1 MSFNVAIDG
10 PAGAGKS
17 TVAKSVAALKNF
29 IYVDT
34 GAMYRAM
41 ALYFLRQ
48 GIDKTDENAINA
60 VLDKVEITI
69 RYEDGAQ
76 QVILN
81 GENVSGLIRTE
92 EVGNMA
98 SATSVYKKVREKLV
112 ELQKD
117 LAKKADVIMDGR
129 DIGTCV
135 LPDAD
140 VKIFLS
146 ASPEV
151 RARRRWLEL
160 QEKGT
165 PDTYEAVLA
174 DLIVNDLDLG
184 IADHIEAAG
193 ADGLRICI
201 GKRSVH
207 SVAVEHALAVELFD
221 HFAGRLAGTEAGHA
235 DLIAHLEIRLLN
247 GGFKLL
253 GSHFDGDGD
262 LALFELFNR
271 LDIHVSFSSVLSK

>member
-41 ALYFLRQ
+41 ALYFLEN
-48 GIDKTDENAINA
+48 GIQPEDEE
-60 VLDKVEITI
+60 KVSTTCGQIDI
-69 RYEDGAQ
+69 SLRYQDGVQ

-140 VKIFLS
+140 VKVYLTASS
-146 ASPEV
+146 AV
-151 RARRRWLEL
+151 RAKRRYNEL
-160 QEKGT
+160 KEKGT
-165 PDTYEAVLA
+165 ACDLDEIEKDIIERDYRDMHRENSPLKQADDAVL
-174 DLIVNDLDLG
+174 LDSSDMTLKEVVDA
-184 IADHIEAAG
+184 ITAMIDKKQG
-193 ADGLRICI
+193 A
-201 GKRSVH
+201 
-207 SVAVEHALAVELFD
+207 
-221 HFAGRLAGTEAGHA
+221 
-235 DLIAHLEIRLLN
+235 
-247 GGFKLL
+247 
-253 GSHFDGDGD
+253 
-262 LALFELFNR
+262 
-271 LDIHVSFSSVLSK
+271 